1 MSLGLTSEVG
11 KQAKTE
17 KRFFSFQHAS
27 NFSKEIEN
35 KNFFKMSPLALIL
48 SKTAAPAGGHI
59 VLSLDQG
66 PCEHAIPN
74 SQTIKIVH
82 RPLDRECLATPWR
95 NLSDFGRKP
104 LGRISEGNLWVSF
117 SERV

>member
-1 MSLGLTSEVG
+1 VGGDTRRFRVAGLTSEVG

-17 KRFFSFQHAS
+17 KRFFLFHMLQISVKK
-27 NFSKEIEN
+27 SKTKISS
-35 KNFFKMSPLALIL
+35 KKSPLALIL

-74 SQTIKIVH
+74 SQTIKSF
-82 RPLDRECLATPWR
+82 T
-95 NLSDFGRKP
+95 G
-104 LGRISEGNLWVSF
+104 LWTVSVCIYF
-117 SERV
+117 A